1 VGTESAELAA
11 DLFEGALAAERLRS
25 IRFVGL
31 FRFVGISIA
40 ATLNL
45 LLPRV
50 VPALQVFQSDLRLS
64 GIYWLVATIV
74 FWATRRSPRL
84 AALVGI
90 DVCLVDMPFVYL
102 LQASVIAR
110 NPGLPAAALTTTMFY
125 MLLVMAAAFSL
136 RTWRIV
142 LAATVGAV
150 FEVRLSMLTGESSQ
164 VVAWSIPVIAGVAA
178 VCIYTTRRTIRLVEN
193 VAAEQRRR
201 ERLGRYFS
209 PQVAARV
216 EALGEG
222 SAAGESREVTLLFSD
237 LRKFTALSET
247 LASERVVAMLN
258 EYHARMV
265 ETVFAHGGTL
275 DKYLGDGLMA
285 YFGAPVAQP
294 DHAARGVRCALAMQ
308 EALAALNKTRVAR
321 GEPPL
326 RMGIGVHTG
335 TVVVG
340 DVGAP
345 QRREYTAIGDSVNV
359 AARIEELTKALG
371 VPILVSEETRRRA
384 GDTMRFT
391 PAGEAHLRGRAQ
403 PVQAYRP
410 LPADGPGAA

>member
-1 VGTESAELAA
+1 MTDPGAEASREA
-11 DLFEGALAAERLRS
+11 IAAERLRS

-40 ATLNL
+40 GALNL
-45 LLPRV
+45 LLPLV
-50 VPALQVFQSDLRLS
+50 VPATQAYQSDLRLS
-64 GIYWLVATIV
+64 AAYWLIATAV

-84 AALVGI
+84 AALVGV

-110 NPGLPAAALTTTMFY
+110 NPGLQAAPLTTTMFY

-136 RTWRIV
+136 RTSRIA
-142 LAATVGAV
+142 LAAAVGAA
-150 FEVRLSMLTGESSQ
+150 FEVRLSLLTGEASQ
-164 VVAWSIPVIAGVAA
+164 VVAWSVPVIAGVAA
-178 VCIYTTRRTIRLVEN
+178 VCIYNTRRTIRLVEN

-209 PQVAARV
+209 PQIAARV
-216 EALGEG
+216 EALGDG
-222 SAAGESREVTLLFSD
+222 AAGGESREVTLLFSD
-237 LRKFTALSET
+237 LREFTALSEA
-247 LASERVVAMLN
+247 LSGEQVVAMLN

-294 DHAARGVRCALAMQ
+294 DHAPRAVRCALAMQ
-308 EALAALNKTRVAR
+308 EALAALNRTRVAR

-326 RMGIGVHTG
+326 RMGSACTRARSWWATSAPRG
-335 TVVVG
+335 
-340 DVGAP
+340 GASTP
-345 QRREYTAIGDSVNV
+345 RSA
-359 AARIEELTKALG
+359 
-371 VPILVSEETRRRA
+371 TR
-384 GDTMRFT
+384 
-391 PAGEAHLRGRAQ
+391 
-403 PVQAYRP
+403 
-410 LPADGPGAA
+410 